1 MTQTPPF
8 GGRPKFHLALAQ
20 LTGSP
25 GHINQSAHGFNA
37 FSTPPPGAT
46 YSPFRSAGL
55 APPTPYGVPMQ
66 FTPRTQNFDRQ
77 GSYNW
82 FRRGR
87 LLSSKPI
94 WFILMLGA
102 LVLWWFNGGRDEMD
116 LVRVGAA
123 EFGRDFFQEQRTQ
136 GLQFFPATNPKIHVC
151 FFVRLLIGKLLMMTS
166 MLAVGRQLRIAY
178 VETEPF
184 LVGDSKD

>member
-8 GGRPKFHLALAQ
+8 RGRPKFYLALTQ
-20 LTGSP
+20 STGSP
-25 GHINQSAHGFNA
+25 GHISQSAHGFNA
-37 FSTPPPGAT
+37 FSTPVSHAT

-55 APPTPYGVPMQ
+55 APPTPYGVPVQ
-66 FTPRTQNFDRQ
+66 FSPRTQRSIRYDKYTWLRL
-77 GSYNW
+77 
-82 FRRGR
+82 GR
-87 LLSSKPI
+87 VVSSKPV
-94 WFILMLGA
+94 WFMLMLGA

-151 FFVRLLIGKLLMMTS
+151 SFVKL
-166 MLAVGRQLRIAY
+166 
-178 VETEPF
+178 
-184 LVGDSKD
+184 